1 MFKLV
6 FSDEFNKQYNKL
18 KDREIQTRIF
28 KRLEDLEK
36 NPELGIMLSGIENEL
51 YGKMFRL
58 RVGKY
63 RIVYAINYQ
72 TNEIHVIRVGHREN
86 IYDRM
91 Q

>member
-6 FSDEFNKQYNKL
+6 FSDEFNKQYDKL

>member
-6 FSDEFNKQYNKL
+6 FSDEFNKQYDKL
-18 KDREIQTRIF
+18 KDRETQKRIF
-28 KRLEDLEK
+28 KRLENLEK

-51 YGKMFRL
+51 YGKLFRL

-72 TNEIHVIRVGHREN
+72 TNEIHVIRVGPREN

>member
-6 FSDEFNKQYNKL
+6 FSDEFNKQYDKL

-36 NPELGIMLSGIENEL
+36 NPELGIMLSGIEHEL